1 MILTDPVQFA
11 HQLLAKAIR
20 PGDIVIDATVGY
32 GHDTHFLAEKV
43 ADFGHVYGFDLQ
55 ESALDICTDR
65 LTKANLHQQ
74 VTLYNQGHERIITAL
89 APDLKVQAAIFSL
102 GILSAETATQTTLP
116 NTTIS
121 AYHQIL
127 SRLNRGGL
135 LVFVSETQ
143 FNPSDEEINYLVA
156 DLTHLNPDHYQVSR
170 YQALITQVA
179 KSSLSKKNKEQQKI
193 RFAKITLA
201 NRIFCCYV

>member
-11 HQLLAKAIR
+11 HQLLNQAVR
-20 PGDIVIDATVGY
+20 PGDTVIDATVGY
-32 GHDTHFLAEKV
+32 GHDTYFLAEKV
-43 ADFGHVYGFDLQ
+43 AEFGHVYGFELQ
-55 ESALDICTDR
+55 KPALDICTDR
-65 LTKANLHQQ
+65 LTKAHLHQQ

-89 APDLKVQAAIFSL
+89 DSDLKVQAAIFSL
-102 GILSAETATQTTLP
+102 GALSSETANQPTLP

-143 FNPSDEEINYLVA
+143 FNASDEEINYLVA
-156 DLTHLNPDHYQVSR
+156 DLTHLNPDYYQVSR
-170 YQALITQVA
+170 YQGINHSSGQVLA
-179 KSSLSKKNKEQQKI
+179 IEKK
-193 RFAKITLA
+193 
-201 NRIFCCYV
+201 